1 MNKLIPLIAAV
12 GIATAGCTS
21 SSQPSAAGSAE
32 PSDTATSTP
41 GPSGPAG
48 APFSFDAVS
57 LVIPPEVGTGAVGE
71 TVARVDD
78 PGEPYFERAPEHTKV
93 TLRHDG
99 PDSGVEPEIRVYPVE
114 ELVAMGR
121 NEELDKLRAILAD
134 AGTEPTDDSLPLVP
148 YYNAAP
154 LVSAQFDQLSFAGG
168 SGVRF
173 LTEYAQEA
181 APVINDGLIYHFQG
195 VTDDERYYI
204 VAVLPLR
211 GDMLADGFAPDAS
224 IPPGGV
230 PNPES
235 GLGDPEYYRA
245 VDAALEQAGSQ
256 AFTPSL
262 DALDQLIE
270 SLKVG

>member
-21 SSQPSAAGSAE
+21 SSQPSAAGSAG
-32 PSDTATSTP
+32 PSDTATS
-41 GPSGPAG
+41 PARERDSAG
-48 APFSFDAVS
+48 VPFSFDAVS

-78 PGEPYFERAPEHTKV
+78 PDEPYFVRAPEHTKI
-93 TLRHDG
+93 TLRPDG
-99 PDSGVEPEIRVYPVE
+99 PDPGTIQVYPVE
-114 ELVAMGR
+114 ELVAMSRGA
-121 NEELDKLRAILAD
+121 ELDKLRAILAD
-134 AGTEPTDDSLPLVP
+134 PGTEPADVSLPLVP

-154 LVSAQFDQLSFAGG
+154 LISAQFDQLSFANG

-181 APVINDGLIYHFQG
+181 GPVINDGLIYHFQG
-195 VTDDERYYI
+195 LTDDEQNYI

-211 GDMLADGFAPDAS
+211 GDMLADGSEPDAT

-230 PNPES
+230 SNPES

-245 VDAALEQAGSQ
+245 VEAVLDQADLG

-262 DALDQLIE
+262 NALDQLIQ
-270 SLKVG
+270 SLEIG